1 LNLNQKN
8 LYTKKNNQQKFI
20 QYIKKGKFVL
30 PYCKKCRKAIWPPA
44 DNCRLCLNNLSL
56 KDYKNKKG
64 KILEFFLDKFS
75 NNNANTIMIVVKLD
89 QIILIVS
96 LDQDKTNKGKI
107 EGKKVRIKKCGFI
120 DQKIFYHFEIVN
132 N

>member
-1 LNLNQKN
+1 M
-8 LYTKKNNQQKFI
+8 
-20 QYIKKGKFVL
+20 
-30 PYCKKCRKAIWPPA
+30 
-44 DNCRLCLNNLSL
+44 

-89 QIILIVS
+89 QVILIGS

-107 EGKKVRIKKCGFI
+107 EEKKVRIKKCGFI